1 MAAGTAVTAGSAG
14 DDGERP
20 RLSKTAVIERALQ
33 LADADG
39 LDALTIRK
47 LATALG
53 VTPMA
58 LYWHFR
64 SKEELLDA
72 LAYQVWSEIDV
83 NVDGVTP
90 WSAQLRRMLESLVRV
105 LRTHPSGSQLLIDHK
120 MQNTAS
126 LRATEAALGILR
138 GAGFDAKHASAIAS
152 GTLWAGITLV
162 LSEPG
167 FEPGMSEAERD
178 EHQRKA
184 LITFASQSPVDFP
197 RLVECATAM
206 TATDDPEFHYQLGV
220 DMFIAGVEALA
231 SASPH

>member
-1 MAAGTAVTAGSAG
+1 MAASTAIAA
-14 DDGERP
+14 DDGDRP

-47 LATALG
+47 LATTLG

-64 SKEELLDA
+64 SKEDLLDA

-90 WSAQLRRMLESLVRV
+90 WSAQLRRMLKSLVRV
-105 LRTHPSGSQLLIDHK
+105 LRAHPSGSRLLLEHEK
-120 MQNTAS
+120 QNPAA
-126 LRATEAALGILR
+126 LRATEVALGVLR
-138 GAGFDAKHASAIAS
+138 GAGFDTKHASAIARA
-152 GTLWAGITLV
+152 TLWAGITLV

-167 FEPGMSEAERD
+167 FEPGMSAAERD
-178 EHQRKA
+178 EHQRKSM
-184 LITFASQSPVDFP
+184 ITLASQSPVEFP
-197 RLVECATAM
+197 RLVECAVAM
-206 TATDDPEFHYQLGV
+206 TACDDPEFHYQLGV
-220 DMFIAGVEALA
+220 DMFIAGVESLA
-231 SASPH
+231 PRPPT